1 VAAEGTTDN
10 AAPAPR
16 ALAKLQVPGD
26 EAAPSPMVSPLLST
40 GSDGSFD
47 FNAYGVSLE
56 HTIKERDDEI
66 IKLKRMVRRAQ
77 DINRPAAYRRNES

>member
-1 VAAEGTTDN
+1 MAAEGTTEN

-16 ALAKLQVPGD
+16 ALASLQVPGD

-40 GSDGSFD
+40 GSDGSSFD

-66 IKLKRMVRRAQ
+66 IKLKRMVRRAKEH
-77 DINRPAAYRRNES
+77 RPAACGQDES